1 MFNKMFRF
9 ILFKVEGPYSR
20 FDHVPTACSYPNV
33 TQKII
38 YYFLY
43 LYLYL
48 FNDITGFPYLVK
60 KAYLSNDLSTRNI
73 VL

>member
-48 FNDITGFPYLVK
+48 FMILPGFHILLK
-60 KAYLSNDLSTRNI
+60 KLT
-73 VL
+73 